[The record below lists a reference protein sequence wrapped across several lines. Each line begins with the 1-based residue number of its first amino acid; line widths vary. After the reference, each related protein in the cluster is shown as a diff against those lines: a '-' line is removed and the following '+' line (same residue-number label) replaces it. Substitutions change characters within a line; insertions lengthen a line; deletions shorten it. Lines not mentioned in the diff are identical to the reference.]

1 MENNERLTFAPHSI
15 SEKPIP
21 AESVAEEDSRRV
33 NSEVILS
40 ESAARHKGVR
50 VTRRQQQDEGKRIN
64 QAAAAPPEGGVNASN
79 KIYRD

>member
-50 VTRRQQQDEGKRIN
+50 VTRRQ
-64 QAAAAPPEGGVNASN
+64 
-79 KIYRD
+79 